1 MSVAGHHS
9 SKQQQLEAA
18 MDPFS
23 ANIIATS
30 RHEDYLREA
39 DIERV
44 ARSARRDRRRHH
56 RAETVPTPRHHEA
69 TRPAIA

>member
-1 MSVAGHHS
+1 
-9 SKQQQLEAA
+9 

-39 DIERV
+39 DNERV
-44 ARSARRDRRRHH
+44 VRLARRDRKRHQ
-56 RAETVPTPRHHEA
+56 RGDAAPAPRHHEV

>member
-1 MSVAGHHS
+1 
-9 SKQQQLEAA
+9 

-30 RHEDYLREA
+30 RHEDLLREA
-39 DIERV
+39 DTERV
-44 ARSARRDRRRHH
+44 ARSARRDRKRHH